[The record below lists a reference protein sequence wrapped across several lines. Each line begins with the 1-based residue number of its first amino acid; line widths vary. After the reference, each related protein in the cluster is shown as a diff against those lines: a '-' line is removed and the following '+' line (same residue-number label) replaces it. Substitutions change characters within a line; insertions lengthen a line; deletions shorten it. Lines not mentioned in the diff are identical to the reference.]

1 MPTADGPRRAGTRA
15 AAAAP
20 SQHDGHRRGR
30 ATIQARLRAAPRSAW
45 RSGTPRRPLSRRGRR
60 IGRRNVPMCGRV
72 RFWSIFG
79 GPRRAYLGGS
89 EEMGLMRELL
99 MLLTTACD
107 TVLSSRCCP

>member
-1 MPTADGPRRAGTRA
+1 MPTADGRHRAGTRA

-60 IGRRNVPMCGRV
+60 VERPQRADV
-72 RFWSIFG
+72 RTCVMLVDF
-79 GPRRAYLGGS
+79 RRAATRVGRWARGDGLA
-89 EEMGLMRELL
+89 EEASYVVKNSL
-99 MLLTTACD
+99 
-107 TVLSSRCCP
+107 